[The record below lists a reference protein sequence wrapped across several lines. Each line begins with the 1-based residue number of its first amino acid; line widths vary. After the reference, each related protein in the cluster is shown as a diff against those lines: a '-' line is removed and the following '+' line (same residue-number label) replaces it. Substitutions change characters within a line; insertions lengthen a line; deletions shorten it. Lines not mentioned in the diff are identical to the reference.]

1 MIMRKKILLVGFAMT
16 LVVSMVYIFIP
27 RSEEITEADRPASDK
42 ILVNQLPNLKLLGV
56 DGSVNYSRELNGKNV
71 LVLYNPDCDHCQR
84 EAKEIRTQLKA
95 FENYTVWFVSSDNF
109 ENIGRFAKDYDLVG
123 HANVHFTRTEVMEVI
138 NNFGAIATPSVYIY
152 SDERQLIKAINGETR
167 IEEIIKYL

>member
-1 MIMRKKILLVGFAMT
+1 MKKKLLYIGIAVT
-16 LVVSMVYIFIP
+16 LAAIVLYLFMP
-27 RSEEITEADRPASDK
+27 ETEKGKTESAQTPQK

-71 LVLYNPDCDHCQR
+71 LVLYNADCDHCQR
-84 EAKEIRTQLKA
+84 EAKEIRTQIKA
-95 FENYTVWFVSSDNF
+95 FENYTVWFVSSDSF
-109 ENIGRFAKDYDLVG
+109 ENIGQFAKDYDLVG
-123 HANVHFTRTEVMEVI
+123 HANVHFVRTEVMEVI

-152 SDERQLIKAINGETR
+152 SDERQLVKAINGETR

>member
-1 MIMRKKILLVGFAMT
+1 MLLVGI
-16 LVVSMVYIFIP
+16 VVAIAAIALYQFMP
-27 RSEEITEADRPASDK
+27 GARELKTENAQAPAR

-84 EAKEIRTQLKA
+84 EAKEIRTQIEA
-95 FENYTVWFVSSDNF
+95 FQNYTVWFVSSDNF

-123 HANVHFTRTEVMEVI
+123 RANVLFVRTEVMEVI

-152 SDERQLIKAINGETR
+152 SDERQLVKAINGETR
-167 IEEIIKYL
+167 IEEILKYL

>member
-1 MIMRKKILLVGFAMT
+1 MRKKILPVGI
-16 LVVSMVYIFIP
+16 VVAIAAVALYLFMPGAKEVK
-27 RSEEITEADRPASDK
+27 TESAQAPAR
-42 ILVNQLPNLKLLGV
+42 ILVNQLPNLKLLGM

-71 LVLYNPDCDHCQR
+71 LVLYNADCDHCQR
-84 EAKEIRTQLKA
+84 EAKEIRTQLQA
-95 FENYTVWFVSSDNF
+95 FENYTVWFVSSDSF

-123 HANVHFTRTEVMEVI
+123 HANVHFVRTEVMEVI

-152 SDERQLIKAINGETR
+152 SDERQLVKAINGEAR

>member
-1 MIMRKKILLVGFAMT
+1 MKKKLHYIGIAVTLAAVVLLYLFMPGTKEVK
-16 LVVSMVYIFIP
+16 
-27 RSEEITEADRPASDK
+27 TESAQAPAK
-42 ILVNQLPNLKLLGV
+42 VLINQLPNLKLFGV

-109 ENIGRFAKDYDLVG
+109 ESINGFAKDYDLAG
-123 HANVHFTRTEVMEVI
+123 HANVHFARTEVMEVI

-152 SDERQLIKAINGETR
+152 SEERQLIRAINGETR

>member
-1 MIMRKKILLVGFAMT
+1 VVAIVAIALYLL
-16 LVVSMVYIFIP
+16 IP
-27 RSEEITEADRPASDK
+27 ETEGEKTETVQAPVK

-95 FENYTVWFVSSDNF
+95 FENYTVWFISSDNF

-123 HANVHFTRTEVMEVI
+123 HANVHFARTEVMEVI

>member
-1 MIMRKKILLVGFAMT
+1 MGKKILMVGI
-16 LVVSMVYIFIP
+16 VVAIAAIAWYLFMPVT
-27 RSEEITEADRPASDK
+27 EEEKTETVQAPAK
-42 ILVNQLPNLKLLGV
+42 ILINQLPNLKLLGM
-56 DGSVNYSRELNGKNV
+56 DGSVNYSRELTGKNV

-95 FENYTVWFVSSDNF
+95 FENYTVWFVSSDSF
-109 ENIGRFAKDYDLVG
+109 ENIGQFAKDYDLVG
-123 HANVHFTRTEVMEVI
+123 QANVHFVRTEVMEVI

>member
-1 MIMRKKILLVGFAMT
+1 MMRKKILLVGIAVAIAAIGLYLFMPGARE
-16 LVVSMVYIFIP
+16 VKIES
-27 RSEEITEADRPASDK
+27 AQAPAR
-42 ILVNQLPNLKLLGV
+42 ILVNQLPNLKLLGM

-84 EAKEIRTQLKA
+84 EAKEIRTRIEA
-95 FENYTVWFVSSDNF
+95 FEAYTVWFVSSDNF
-109 ENIGRFAKDYDLVG
+109 ENIGQFAKDYDLVG
-123 HANVHFTRTEVMEVI
+123 YANVHFARTEVMEVI